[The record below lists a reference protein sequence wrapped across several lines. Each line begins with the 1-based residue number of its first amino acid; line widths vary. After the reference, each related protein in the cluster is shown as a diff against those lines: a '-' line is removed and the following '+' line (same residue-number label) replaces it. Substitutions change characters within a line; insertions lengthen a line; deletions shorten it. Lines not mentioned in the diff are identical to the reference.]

1 MQLDVFTRNV
11 TKMCYTHIIYLVVN
25 DSEDALTNKTKE
37 EPVENDKKKKRRT
50 LVAKLD
56 VCVIEQEKY

>member
-1 MQLDVFTRNV
+1 M
-11 TKMCYTHIIYLVVN
+11 
-25 DSEDALTNKTKE
+25 KE
-37 EPVENDKKKKRRT
+37 EPVENDKKKKRRI

>member
-11 TKMCYTHIIYLVVN
+11 TKMCYTHIVYLVVN
-25 DSEDALTNKTKE
+25 DSEDELANKMKE
-37 EPVENDKKKKRRT
+37 EPVQNDKKKKRRI

-56 VCVIEQEKY
+56 VRVI